1 MRVQRIQRMV
11 ATMLLAYPGIA
22 APAII
27 AVQFNG
33 GVVSI
38 NEATGVGLAVGPSGT
53 SGLNSLAA
61 DTSGT
66 LFSATNVLGAGG
78 QLFTINPASGVGT
91 PGAVLGFGAAVA
103 ADVRGLAF
111 SAANVLFA
119 INNTGPAGGLNP
131 DDLFTINVAAGAG
144 ALIGATGLTGASG
157 TRLRARWDAVRLGH
171 HRRLGHDRS
180 GDRRGDR
187 REPCRGRACRHP
199 VDRLWSRWHPLWR
212 AERAVHD
219 QHCNRGHSTRRL
231 GWLRRRP
238 RHRVCFHRST
248 GARDAYTARDRA
260 RGARASQAAQELS
273 PRRVHAAGRAAAGV
287 ISSAVV
293 QA

>member
-1 MRVQRIQRMV
+1 MVEPLGKGGSMRVQRILRMV

-53 SGLNSLAA
+53 SNLNSLAA

-66 LFSATNVLGAGG
+66 LFSATNPLGAGG

-131 DDLFTINVAAGAG
+131 DDLFTINVATGAG
-144 ALIGATGLTGASG
+144 ALIGATGLTGLQGLDFAPEGTLYGWDISLGLVTINPATGAATDVNPAVGAPADIQSIVFGPNGTLYGARNELFTINTATGVTALVGSG
-157 TRLRARWDAVRLGH
+157 GYADVRGIEFVSTGVPEPATLALLGIG
-171 HRRLGHDRS
+171 LAGL
-180 GDRRGDR
+180 
-187 REPCRGRACRHP
+187 A
-199 VDRLWSRWHPLWR
+199 L
-212 AERAVHD
+212 A
-219 QHCNRGHSTRRL
+219 
-231 GWLRRRP
+231 RRRKN
-238 RHRVCFHRST
+238 
-248 GARDAYTARDRA
+248 
-260 RGARASQAAQELS
+260 
-273 PRRVHAAGRAAAGV
+273 
-287 ISSAVV
+287 
-293 QA
+293 